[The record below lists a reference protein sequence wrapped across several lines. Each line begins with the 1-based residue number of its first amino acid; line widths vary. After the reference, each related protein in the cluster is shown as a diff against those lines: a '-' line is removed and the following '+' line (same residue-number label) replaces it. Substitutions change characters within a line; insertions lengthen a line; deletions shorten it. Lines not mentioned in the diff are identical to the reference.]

1 LPVSRCRWTATL
13 PSPCHRLNRGGDR
26 DANQALW
33 RITLVRMAHDPR
45 TRDYVARRTAEG
57 KTKREIIRCLK
68 RYIAREIY
76 RAITNPP
83 NDLPTGADLRRLRT
97 HAGLTLTT
105 VANTIDT
112 TPTRLSTLERELAF
126 DYPGPPWCDAD
137 GNKLSED
144 VIAIYH
150 GPEHCQQ
157 HKADFLHLGWP
168 LGTSAERLADS
179 ARQYVRDPDGELA
192 HIAFCCDELPLEWRR
207 LDELPPDAIE
217 TGVTT
222 SENGRDVEL
231 WLSADRD
238 PAVYIT
244 IDGVVEVWPLNE
256 PPLGCD

>member
-68 RYIAREIY
+68 RYIARE
-76 RAITNPP
+76 
-83 NDLPTGADLRRLRT
+83 
-97 HAGLTLTT
+97 
-105 VANTIDT
+105 
-112 TPTRLSTLERELAF
+112 
-126 DYPGPPWCDAD
+126 
-137 GNKLSED
+137 
-144 VIAIYH
+144 
-150 GPEHCQQ
+150 
-157 HKADFLHLGWP
+157 
-168 LGTSAERLADS
+168 
-179 ARQYVRDPDGELA
+179 
-192 HIAFCCDELPLEWRR
+192 
-207 LDELPPDAIE
+207 
-217 TGVTT
+217 TT

-231 WLSADRD
+231 WLPADRD
-238 PAVYIT
+238 AAVYIT